1 MSLMQQVRVLQ
12 GAQVNGVAGVVRLNF
27 RSQILSVCLH
37 FACNVCTLIT
47 DYIVESY
54 ILFHKFQITKSRK
67 KLKKKHNKCNYSY
80 ECKLLRFFYTKP
92 MRGTSFLVHT
102 FIRTYFNYQRFT
114 FLLFFPLFT
123 CAKQTY
129 TIPEV
134 V

>member
-1 MSLMQQVRVLQ
+1 MLREHVTHATSQSLTRHIDECIS
-12 GAQVNGVAGVVRLNF
+12 RCSPTEF
-27 RSQILSVCLH
+27 PIPEY
-37 FACNVCTLIT
+37 ACNVCTLIT

-114 FLLFFPLFT
+114 FLLFFSLFT